1 MLHCAQEVDMPGK
14 HKGRRKD
21 KAAEMIN
28 KMKAQQQTQAFDRKK
43 KSATSKKSKSVYSRG
58 KAKY

>member
-1 MLHCAQEVDMPGK
+1 MPGK

-43 KSATSKKSKSVYSRG
+43 KTATSKKSKSVYSRG